1 MLHRESRFSIKWV
14 LVVFTLLVASAAR
27 ASLLDCSLN
36 TAANTLATSECTSVI
51 ASGNETPAH
60 AAAADTP
67 SVPAVVAQASFEID
81 QTRRTDFMSHS
92 VTLLLL
98 SGIVIA
104 FLLLRAKRFNTK

>member
-1 MLHRESRFSIKWV
+1 MLRRESRFSIKWV

-36 TAANTLATSECTSVI
+36 TAVNTLSTSECTSVI

-60 AAAADTP
+60 AAADTP
-67 SVPAVVAQASFEID
+67 SVPAVVARASFEID